1 MPNAVDRFRVDLT
14 EVVRRLSR
22 DAGHEE
28 AIDEM
33 VAHFDGIYQEKVS
46 GRVDAQSAETSA
58 RRRMGRLNRIA
69 LQIVTT
75 PSRVRRGKQLQ
86 SVTFG
91 LFLALPI
98 LLVHGLMGGY
108 IRQFHMASTVILAVL
123 AGAGFACGLGA
134 FLARKLNWR
143 MFGLT
148 VACSI
153 AIGTTFLGVKFY
165 GTWVTSQEAEA
176 KVAMQNSVGPLL
188 NKIED
193 HLSAIFEKGDSKHD
207 LGQESSLLAREIAAA
222 NLSYFKL
229 DESQTGRFAYPTQIA
244 YPNGEDYSL
253 AFARTNDLNVAKA
266 GFATFPRWRFEQLRS
281 SRQMDFAHWQDVYER
296 RQWLWQSPFLMCTRV
311 TATCAAI
318 FLFFAFVAFGLGQA
332 RLIGMGRVRRVVV

>member
-1 MPNAVDRFRVDLT
+1 
-14 EVVRRLSR
+14 
-22 DAGHEE
+22 
-28 AIDEM
+28 M
-33 VAHFDGIYQEKVS
+33 VAHFDGIYQEELS
-46 GRVDAQSAETSA
+46 GQVDAQTAEISA
-58 RRRMGRLNRIA
+58 RHRMGRLNRIA

-75 PSRVRRGKQLQ
+75 PSRIRRGKQLQ
-86 SVTFG
+86 SVALG
-91 LFLALPI
+91 LFLALPTI
-98 LLVHGLMGGY
+98 IIHGLMGGY
-108 IRQFHMASTVILAVL
+108 IRQFELVHAAILGLL

-143 MFGLT
+143 LFGLT

-165 GTWVTSQEAEA
+165 GTLVTSQEAEA
-176 KVAMQNSVGPLL
+176 KVATQNSVGPLL

-193 HLSAIFEKGDSKHD
+193 HLSSIFEKGDSKHD

-229 DESQTGRFAYPTQIA
+229 DESQTGRFAYPTQFA
-244 YPNGEDYSL
+244 YPKDEDYSL

-281 SRQMDFAHWQDVYER
+281 SRQMDFAHWQDMYER
-296 RQWLWQSPFLMCTRV
+296 RQWLWLSPFLMCTRV

-318 FLFFAFVAFGLGQA
+318 FLFFAFVGYVLGQVKLLGPNLL
-332 RLIGMGRVRRVVV
+332 RRVRVQ